1 MIRIASLSLISALAI
16 ATPVFAQDKGVN
28 TPPTDL
34 TDLTQWLESHSGVRL
49 TSIEGTDFVYA
60 NPPGDLWQ
68 LDAQDGVARTARIS
82 ATDGKLF
89 AHWDDGEVQTHYA
102 NEPLPVVAT
111 DQTYPLAAFYAA
123 LVAQPLTKSIG
134 PLPAGTQFATN
145 GTLRLGPDGTQ
156 QAQWL
161 ALAEHIKVLGYDF
174 EPVTFHWS
182 DLSQAMVSSTTANE
196 TEVSS
201 E

>member
-1 MIRIASLSLISALAI
+1 MIRIASLSLISALALT
-16 ATPVFAQDKGVN
+16 TPAVAQDGGES
-28 TPPTDL
+28 TPPTN
-34 TDLTQWLESHSGVRL
+34 TSNLTQWLEAHSGLRL
-49 TSIEGTDFVYA
+49 KTIEGTEFVYA

-68 LDAQDGVARTARIS
+68 LDAQEGVARTARIS

-89 AHWDDGEVQTHYA
+89 AHWDDGEVQTHSA

-134 PLPAGTQFATN
+134 PLPAGTQFAPN
-145 GTLRLGPDGTQ
+145 GSLRIGSDGTQ

-174 EPVTFHWS
+174 EPVTLHWS
-182 DLSQAMVSSTTANE
+182 DLSQAMVSPTTAIE
-196 TEVSS
+196 TEASS